1 MKRVKSE
8 SSPRGAF
15 TLIEL
20 LVVIA
25 IIAIL
30 AALLLPA
37 LARAKQ
43 KAKDIN
49 CLSNLRQMGLAYNFY
64 LSDNQGQGFAYPGKI
79 NVWLRVLIDYQ
90 AKVEKLRVCPGTRD
104 AVTRTTPLIGSA
116 DTTWDWS
123 ANTGNKKD
131 TGSYALNGWCY
142 AGGVPTDTDAAKALY
157 FMKETQV
164 DHSTQTPV
172 FMDAMWPD
180 TWPNA
185 SSPACPN
192 LLAGDQ
198 NSSMGRISVARHGG
212 QALSAS
218 LAHVDTNQ
226 RLPGAINMSF
236 YDGHAAVV
244 RLEELWTL
252 YWHVGY
258 QPPATRPK

>member
-1 MKRVKSE
+1 MRILKQK
-8 SSPRGAF
+8 GAGTTAF

-37 LARAKQ
+37 LSRAKQ
-43 KAKDIN
+43 KAKDVN
-49 CLSNLRQMGLAYNFY
+49 CLSNLKQMGLSYSMY
-64 LSDNQGQGFAYPGKI
+64 TGDNEGTGFVYPGKV

-90 AKVEKLRVCPGTRD
+90 AKVNKLRVCPSTHD
-104 AVTRTTPLIGSA
+104 ASPRATPLVGSA

-123 ANTGNKKD
+123 FNTGNKTD

-142 AGGVPTDTDAAKALY
+142 AGGVATDTAAQQALY

-164 DHSTQTPV
+164 QQSTLTPV

-180 TWPNA
+180 TWPTA
-185 SSPACPN
+185 TSPACPN

-198 NSSMGRISVARHGG
+198 SSSMGRIGLARHGS
-212 QALSAS
+212 QALSAG
-218 LAHVDTNQ
+218 LARVDTAQ

-236 YDGHAAVV
+236 YDGHVALV
-244 RLEELWTL
+244 RLEDLWTL
-252 YWHVGY
+252 YWSVGY

>member
-1 MKRVKSE
+1 MKTRRSR
-8 SSPRGAF
+8 SSRQSAF

-49 CLSNLRQMGLAYNFY
+49 CLSNLRQMGLAYNMY
-64 LSDNQGQGFAYPGKI
+64 VGDNGGNGFVYPGMV

-90 AKVEKLRVCPGTRD
+90 AKVNTLRVCPSTHD
-104 AVTRTTPLIGSA
+104 ASPRTTPLIGSV

-123 ANTGNKKD
+123 FNTGNRTD

-142 AGGVPTDTDAAKALY
+142 ASGVPTDTAAQQALY
-157 FMKETQV
+157 FVKETQV
-164 DHSTQTPV
+164 QQSTLTPV

-180 TWPNA
+180 TWPTA
-185 SSPACPN
+185 TSPPYAN
-192 LLAGDQ
+192 LLTGDQ
-198 NSSMGRISVARHGG
+198 NSSMGRISLARHGS
-212 QALSAS
+212 QAMGAG
-218 LAHVDTNQ
+218 LANVDTAKP
-226 RLPGAINMSF
+226 LPGAINMSF
-236 YDGHAAVV
+236 YDGHVGMV
-244 RLEELWTL
+244 RLENLWTF

-258 QPPATRPK
+258 QPPAPRPH